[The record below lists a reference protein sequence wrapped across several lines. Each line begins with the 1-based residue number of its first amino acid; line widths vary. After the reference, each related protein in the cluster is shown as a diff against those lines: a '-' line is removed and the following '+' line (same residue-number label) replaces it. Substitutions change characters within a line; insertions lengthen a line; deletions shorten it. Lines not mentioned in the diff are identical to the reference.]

1 MASKDYWIDLEELSQ
16 LGRELAEENFD
27 SDLQDVDIRAFERL
41 QPDEQVSVDNK
52 DRPTEDEIDIKRI
65 GSKLAEIKQ
74 RAEESGIL
82 SSRESK
88 KEDDLNS
95 VNVNSSQL
103 SDLILGDS
111 LVQRLKSYVQWA
123 YSQETLTGIFISDVA
138 GNELI
143 ESGADPIIVRAG
155 IDLAQP
161 FLSLDKFENNTL
173 SDAVHSKTQV
183 RDWEGSDLVVFVANS
198 AYGKHVLGI
207 LTKSKLSP
215 SEISQYREGFC
226 LVMDVT

>member
-16 LGRELAEENFD
+16 LGRELAEENLD
-27 SDLQDVDIRAFERL
+27 PDLQGVDIRDFERL

-52 DRPTEDEIDIKRI
+52 DRPTENEIDIKKI
-65 GSKLAEIKQ
+65 GSKLAEIKR
-74 RAEESGIL
+74 RAEVSGIL
-82 SSRESK
+82 SSREPRGK
-88 KEDDLNS
+88 DDLDS
-95 VNVNSSQL
+95 VNPGQL

>member
-52 DRPTEDEIDIKRI
+52 DRPTEDEIDIKKI
-65 GSKLAEIKQ
+65 GSKLAEIKR

-82 SSRESK
+82 SSREPK
-88 KEDDLNS
+88 GKDDLDS
-95 VNVNSSQL
+95 VNPGQL

-155 IDLAQP
+155 IDLAEP
-161 FLSLDKFENNTL
+161 FLRLDKSEPNTL

>member
-27 SDLQDVDIRAFERL
+27 SDMQDVDIRAFERL
-41 QPDEQVSVDNK
+41 QLDEQEGVDNK
-52 DRPTEDEIDIKRI
+52 DRPTEGEIDIKKI
-65 GSKLAEIKQ
+65 GSKLAEIKR

-82 SSRESK
+82 SSGEP
-88 KEDDLNS
+88 KEKDDLDSGNP
-95 VNVNSSQL
+95 SQL

>member
-16 LGRELAEENFD
+16 LGRELAEENLD
-27 SDLQDVDIRAFERL
+27 PDLQGVDIRAFERL

-52 DRPTEDEIDIKRI
+52 DRPTENEIDIKKI
-65 GSKLAEIKQ
+65 GSKLAEIKR
-74 RAEESGIL
+74 RAEVSGIL
-82 SSRESK
+82 SSREPK
-88 KEDDLNS
+88 GKDDLDS
-95 VNVNSSQL
+95 VNPGQL

-161 FLSLDKFENNTL
+161 FLPLDKSEPNTL

>member
-1 MASKDYWIDLEELSQ
+1 M
-16 LGRELAEENFD
+16 
-27 SDLQDVDIRAFERL
+27 
-41 QPDEQVSVDNK
+41 
-52 DRPTEDEIDIKRI
+52 
-65 GSKLAEIKQ
+65 
-74 RAEESGIL
+74 
-82 SSRESK
+82 
-88 KEDDLNS
+88 
-95 VNVNSSQL
+95 
-103 SDLILGDS
+103 ILGDS

-155 IDLAQP
+155 IELAEP
-161 FLSLDKFENNTL
+161 FLRLDKSEPNTL

-207 LTKSKLSP
+207 LTKSKLSS

>member
-27 SDLQDVDIRAFERL
+27 SDMQDVDIRAFERL
-41 QPDEQVSVDNK
+41 QLDEQEGVDNK
-52 DRPTEDEIDIKRI
+52 DRPTEGEIDIKKI
-65 GSKLAEIKQ
+65 GSKLAEIKR

-82 SSRESK
+82 SSGEP
-88 KEDDLNS
+88 KEKDDLDSGNP
-95 VNVNSSQL
+95 SQL

-161 FLSLDKFENNTL
+161 FLPLDKSEPNTL

>member
-16 LGRELAEENFD
+16 LGRELAEGNFD
-27 SDLQDVDIRAFERL
+27 SDIQDVDIRAFARL
-41 QPDEQVSVDNK
+41 QPGEQVSVDNK
-52 DRPTEDEIDIKRI
+52 DRPTEDEIDIKKI
-65 GSKLAEIKQ
+65 GSKLAEIKR

-82 SSRESK
+82 SSREPK
-88 KEDDLNS
+88 GKDDLDNG
-95 VNVNSSQL
+95 NPSQL
-103 SDLILGDS
+103 SGLILGDS

-161 FLSLDKFENNTL
+161 FLRLDESESNTL

-183 RDWEGSDLVVFVANS
+183 RDWEGSDLAVFVANS

-207 LTKSKLSP
+207 LTKSKLAP
-215 SEISQYREGFC
+215 FEISQYREGFC

>member
-52 DRPTEDEIDIKRI
+52 DRPTEDEIDIKKI
-65 GSKLAEIKQ
+65 GSKLAEIKR

-82 SSRESK
+82 SSREP
-88 KEDDLNS
+88 KEKDDLDRGNP
-95 VNVNSSQL
+95 SQL
-103 SDLILGDS
+103 SDLILGVS

-155 IDLAQP
+155 IDLAEP
-161 FLSLDKFENNTL
+161 FLRLDKSEPNTL

-226 LVMDVT
+226 LVMDVK

>member
-1 MASKDYWIDLEELSQ
+1 M
-16 LGRELAEENFD
+16 
-27 SDLQDVDIRAFERL
+27 
-41 QPDEQVSVDNK
+41 DNGN
-52 DRPTEDEIDIKRI
+52 P
-65 GSKLAEIKQ
+65 
-74 RAEESGIL
+74 
-82 SSRESK
+82 
-88 KEDDLNS
+88 
-95 VNVNSSQL
+95 SQL

-161 FLSLDKFENNTL
+161 FLRFNKSEPNTL

>member
-41 QPDEQVSVDNK
+41 QSDEQVSVDNK
-52 DRPTEDEIDIKRI
+52 DRPTEDEIDIKKI
-65 GSKLAEIKQ
+65 GSKLAEIKR

-82 SSRESK
+82 SSREPNEK
-88 KEDDLNS
+88 DDLDS
-95 VNVNSSQL
+95 VNPGQL

-111 LVQRLKSYVQWA
+111 LVERLKSYVQWA

-155 IDLAQP
+155 IELAEP
-161 FLSLDKFENNTL
+161 FLRLDKSEPNTL

>member
-41 QPDEQVSVDNK
+41 QSDEQVSVDNK
-52 DRPTEDEIDIKRI
+52 DRPTEDEIDIKKI
-65 GSKLAEIKQ
+65 GSKLAEIKR
-74 RAEESGIL
+74 RAEEGGIL
-82 SSRESK
+82 SSREP
-88 KEDDLNS
+88 KEKDDLENG
-95 VNVNSSQL
+95 NPSQL

-143 ESGADPIIVRAG
+143 ESGADPIIVSAG

-161 FLSLDKFENNTL
+161 FLRLDKSEPNTL

-183 RDWEGSDLVVFVANS
+183 RDWEGSDLAVFVANS

-207 LTKSKLSP
+207 LTKSKLGP

-226 LVMDVT
+226 LVMNVT

>member
-27 SDLQDVDIRAFERL
+27 SDMQDVDIRAFERL
-41 QPDEQVSVDNK
+41 QPDEQVSVDNI
-52 DRPTEDEIDIKRI
+52 DRPTENEIDIQKI
-65 GSKLAEIKQ
+65 GSKLAEIKR

-82 SSRESK
+82 SSREPK
-88 KEDDLNS
+88 KEDDFDGGNP
-95 VNVNSSQL
+95 SQL

-111 LVQRLKSYVQWA
+111 LVRRLKSFVQWA
-123 YSQETLTGIFISDVA
+123 YSQEPLTGIFISDLA

-161 FLSLDKFENNTL
+161 FLPLDKSEPNTL

-215 SEISQYREGFC
+215 FEISQYREGFC

>member
-52 DRPTEDEIDIKRI
+52 DRPTEDEIDIKKI
-65 GSKLAEIKQ
+65 GSKLAEIKR

-82 SSRESK
+82 SSREP
-88 KEDDLNS
+88 KEKDDLDS
-95 VNVNSSQL
+95 GKSSQL

-161 FLSLDKFENNTL
+161 FLSLDKSEPNTL
-173 SDAVHSKTQV
+173 SDAVHSETQV
-183 RDWEGSDLVVFVANS
+183 RDWEGSGLVVFVANS

>member
-16 LGRELAEENFD
+16 LGRELAEENLD
-27 SDLQDVDIRAFERL
+27 PDLQGVDIRDFERL

-52 DRPTEDEIDIKRI
+52 DRPTENEIDIKKI
-65 GSKLAEIKQ
+65 GSKLAEIKR
-74 RAEESGIL
+74 RAEVSGIL
-82 SSRESK
+82 SSREPK
-88 KEDDLNS
+88 GKDDLDS
-95 VNVNSSQL
+95 VNPGQL

-173 SDAVHSKTQV
+173 SDAVQSKTQV

-215 SEISQYREGFC
+215 SEISQYREGFS

>member
-27 SDLQDVDIRAFERL
+27 SDMQDVDIRAFERL
-41 QPDEQVSVDNK
+41 QLDEQEGVDNK
-52 DRPTEDEIDIKRI
+52 DRPTEGEIDIKKI
-65 GSKLAEIKQ
+65 GSKLAEIKR

-82 SSRESK
+82 SSGEP
-88 KEDDLNS
+88 KEKDDLDSGNP
-95 VNVNSSQL
+95 SQL

-155 IDLAQP
+155 INLAQP
-161 FLSLDKFENNTL
+161 FLPLDKSEPNTL

>member
-27 SDLQDVDIRAFERL
+27 SDMQDVDIRAFERL
-41 QPDEQVSVDNK
+41 QLDEQEGVDNK
-52 DRPTEDEIDIKRI
+52 DRPTEGEIDIKKI
-65 GSKLAEIKQ
+65 GSKLAEIKR

-82 SSRESK
+82 SSGEP
-88 KEDDLNS
+88 KEKDDLDSGNP
-95 VNVNSSQL
+95 SQL

-155 IDLAQP
+155 INLAQP
-161 FLSLDKFENNTL
+161 FLPLDKSEPNTL

-226 LVMDVT
+226 LVMDVK

>member
-16 LGRELAEENFD
+16 LGRELAEGNFD
-27 SDLQDVDIRAFERL
+27 SDIQDVDIRAFARL
-41 QPDEQVSVDNK
+41 QPGEQVSVDNK
-52 DRPTEDEIDIKRI
+52 DRPTEDEIDIKKI
-65 GSKLAEIKQ
+65 GSKLAEIKR

-82 SSRESK
+82 SSREPK
-88 KEDDLNS
+88 GKDDLDNG
-95 VNVNSSQL
+95 NPSQL
-103 SDLILGDS
+103 SGLILGDS

-161 FLSLDKFENNTL
+161 FLRLDKSEPNTL

-226 LVMDVT
+226 LVMDVK

>member
-27 SDLQDVDIRAFERL
+27 SDMQDVDIRAFERL
-41 QPDEQVSVDNK
+41 QLDEQEGVDNK
-52 DRPTEDEIDIKRI
+52 DRPTEGEIDIKKI
-65 GSKLAEIKQ
+65 GSKLAEIKR

-82 SSRESK
+82 SSGEP
-88 KEDDLNS
+88 KEKDDLDSGNP
-95 VNVNSSQL
+95 SQL

-161 FLSLDKFENNTL
+161 FLPLDKSEPNTL

-226 LVMDVT
+226 LVMDVK

>member
-27 SDLQDVDIRAFERL
+27 SDLQDVNIRAFERL

-52 DRPTEDEIDIKRI
+52 DRPTEDEIDIKKI
-65 GSKLAEIKQ
+65 GSKLAEIKR

-82 SSRESK
+82 SSREP
-88 KEDDLNS
+88 KEKDDLDNG
-95 VNVNSSQL
+95 NPSQL

-161 FLSLDKFENNTL
+161 FLRLDKSEPNTL

-183 RDWEGSDLVVFVANS
+183 RDWEGSDLAVFVANS

-226 LVMDVT
+226 LVMDVK

>member
-16 LGRELAEENFD
+16 LGRELAEENLD
-27 SDLQDVDIRAFERL
+27 PDLQGVDIRAFERL

-52 DRPTEDEIDIKRI
+52 DRPTENEIDIKKI
-65 GSKLAEIKQ
+65 GSKLAEIKR

-82 SSRESK
+82 SSGEP
-88 KEDDLNS
+88 KEKDDLDSGNP
-95 VNVNSSQL
+95 SQL

-161 FLSLDKFENNTL
+161 FLPLDKSEPNTL

>member
-27 SDLQDVDIRAFERL
+27 SDMQDVDIRAFERL
-41 QPDEQVSVDNK
+41 QLDEQEGVDNK
-52 DRPTEDEIDIKRI
+52 DIPTEGEIDIKKI
-65 GSKLAEIKQ
+65 GSKLAEIKR

-82 SSRESK
+82 SSGEP
-88 KEDDLNS
+88 KEKDDLDSGNP
-95 VNVNSSQL
+95 SQL

-161 FLSLDKFENNTL
+161 FLPLDKSEPNTL

>member
-27 SDLQDVDIRAFERL
+27 SDLQSVDIRAFERL
-41 QPDEQVSVDNK
+41 QPDEQSSIDNK
-52 DRPTEDEIDIKRI
+52 DKPTEEEIDIRRI
-65 GSKLAEIKQ
+65 GSKLAEIKR

-82 SSRESK
+82 SSREPK
-88 KEDDLNS
+88 KEDDLDS
-95 VNVNSSQL
+95 ANSSQL
-103 SDLILGDS
+103 SDLILGNS
-111 LVQRLKSYVQWA
+111 LVQRLKSFVQWA
-123 YSQETLTGIFISDVA
+123 YSQEPLTGIFISDVA
-138 GNELI
+138 GSELI

-161 FLSLDKFENNTL
+161 YLRLDKSDHNTL

>member
-27 SDLQDVDIRAFERL
+27 SDMQDVDIRAFERL
-41 QPDEQVSVDNK
+41 QPSEQVSVDNK
-52 DRPTEDEIDIKRI
+52 DRPTEDEIDVKKI
-65 GSKLAEIKQ
+65 GSKLAEIKR

-82 SSRESK
+82 SSGEP
-88 KEDDLNS
+88 KEKDDLDSGNP
-95 VNVNSSQL
+95 SQL

-161 FLSLDKFENNTL
+161 FLPLDKSEPNTL

>member
-27 SDLQDVDIRAFERL
+27 SDLQDVDIRAFGRL
-41 QPDEQVSVDNK
+41 QPDEQLSVDNK
-52 DRPTEDEIDIKRI
+52 DNTTEDEIDIKKI
-65 GSKLAEIKQ
+65 GSKLAEIKR

-82 SSRESK
+82 SSREPK
-88 KEDDLNS
+88 GKDDLDNG
-95 VNVNSSQL
+95 NPSQL
-103 SDLILGDS
+103 SGLILGDS

-155 IDLAQP
+155 IDLAEP
-161 FLSLDKFENNTL
+161 FLRLDKSEPNTL

-183 RDWEGSDLVVFVANS
+183 RDWEGSDLAVFVANS

>member
-27 SDLQDVDIRAFERL
+27 SDMQDVDIRAFERL
-41 QPDEQVSVDNK
+41 QLDEQEGVDNK
-52 DRPTEDEIDIKRI
+52 DRPTEGEIDIKKI
-65 GSKLAEIKQ
+65 GSKLAEIKR

-82 SSRESK
+82 SSGEP
-88 KEDDLNS
+88 KEKDDLDSGNP
-95 VNVNSSQL
+95 SQL

-155 IDLAQP
+155 INLAQP
-161 FLSLDKFENNTL
+161 FLPLDKSEPNTL

-198 AYGKHVLGI
+198 AYGKHVLGV

>member
-27 SDLQDVDIRAFERL
+27 SDMQDVDIRAFERL
-41 QPDEQVSVDNK
+41 QLDEQEGVDNK
-52 DRPTEDEIDIKRI
+52 DRPTEDEIDVKKI
-65 GSKLAEIKQ
+65 GSKLAEIKR

-82 SSRESK
+82 SSGEP
-88 KEDDLNS
+88 KEKDDLDSGNP
-95 VNVNSSQL
+95 SQL

-161 FLSLDKFENNTL
+161 FLPLDKSEPNTL

-226 LVMDVT
+226 LVMDVK

>member
-16 LGRELAEENFD
+16 LGRELAEENLD
-27 SDLQDVDIRAFERL
+27 PDLQGVDIRDFERL

-52 DRPTEDEIDIKRI
+52 DRPTENEIDIKKI
-65 GSKLAEIKQ
+65 GSKLAEIKR
-74 RAEESGIL
+74 RAEVSGIL
-82 SSRESK
+82 SSREPK
-88 KEDDLNS
+88 GKDDLDS
-95 VNVNSSQL
+95 VNPGQL

-161 FLSLDKFENNTL
+161 FLRLDKSEPNTL

-183 RDWEGSDLVVFVANS
+183 RDWEGSDLAVFVANS
-198 AYGKHVLGI
+198 TYGKHVLGI